1 MNFNQHV
8 GSVHVAKFRIV
19 EQGTKYLEPQWY
31 IEKFGWT
38 LFGNQ
43 WYLYSPYFESLASV
57 NQYFSA
63 LEHKEKLK
71 SYKKIILEK
80 EI

>member
-1 MNFNQHV
+1 M
-8 GSVHVAKFRIV
+8 AKFRIV
-19 EQGTKYLEPQWY
+19 EQGTKYLEPIWY

-38 LFGNQ
+38 LFGKR
-43 WYLYSPYFESLASV
+43 WYLYSRYYASLTSI
-57 NQYFSA
+57 NEYFSY